1 MRKSNKFISL
11 LLAGTM
17 TAVLA
22 GCGNSST
29 AAETTVAETT
39 AAEESTS
46 ALPEAYANSAALV
59 IAEQGMFS
67 SGGTVTEPVE
77 GEFDE
82 TANWL
87 DMTRAGN
94 TAHVDHANVLYQIPE
109 NESGMPMVF
118 LHGYGQ
124 SRMGWMS
131 TPDGRD
137 GWATS
142 FLK

>member
-46 ALPEAYANSAALV
+46 ALPEASANSAALV
-59 IAEQGMFS
+59 IAEQGMF
-67 SGGTVTEPVE
+67 PQ
-77 GEFDE
+77 
-82 TANWL
+82 A
-87 DMTRAGN
+87 A
-94 TAHVDHANVLYQIPE
+94 Q
-109 NESGMPMVF
+109 
-118 LHGYGQ
+118 
-124 SRMGWMS
+124 
-131 TPDGRD
+131 
-137 GWATS
+137 
-142 FLK
+142 